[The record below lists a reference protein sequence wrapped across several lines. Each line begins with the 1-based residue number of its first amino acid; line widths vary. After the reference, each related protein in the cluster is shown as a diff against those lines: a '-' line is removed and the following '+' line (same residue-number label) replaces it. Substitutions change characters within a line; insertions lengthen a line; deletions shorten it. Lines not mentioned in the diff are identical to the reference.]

1 MKATTAVLSSLVLF
15 YLPLNAFLPAW
26 SQYVIAR
33 RCDAMQVQSPSLQCT
48 DAAVSASAAQWDNY
62 VMQACNVPGFFV
74 SLLFGELA
82 DRLGRRPLLLFN
94 LTTQCVG
101 AMGLFLNILL
111 HWPLWTIVPTFVING
126 IGGGSFTFGGL
137 AMAVVADCTPPQGG
151 ERARLI
157 SFLTGLTFLCSA
169 AGPLLGGYVV
179 QFFGQELAAPGAG
192 GNFFVIFAL
201 FFTTNIAALVVVVF
215 GYQETLVV
223 APGAQPSTLR
233 GVWLEQSAWRLWAR
247 PAVQAW
253 RSRPLRQLSASYA
266 LYYAALMSFR
276 TIATFFAK
284 KAPYDY
290 GPEAIGWLVALQGI
304 VRALAILALL
314 PLWLHMRSS
323 ANLTRHATPGGG
335 NAMLLQAMRFGLVWG
350 VLTILALAAS
360 VRTGG
365 GAVLFTLTAAQGID
379 GICDATA
386 RPLFSALAP
395 AGHSVGGSQG
405 SVFGLVVW
413 LQLVTAVLAPLIFNN
428 IYSATVG
435 SSCPTCTFYALA
447 IVVACSLALTWQ
459 LDVNAKDGE
468 PSSRVAA
475 PSSASTALLADQ
487 EKMGEAS
494 RAVGHDAA

>member
-1 MKATTAVLSSLVLF
+1 M
-15 YLPLNAFLPAW
+15 
-26 SQYVIAR
+26 
-33 RCDAMQVQSPSLQCT
+33 
-48 DAAVSASAAQWDNY
+48 
-62 VMQACNVPGFFV
+62 
-74 SLLFGELA
+74 
-82 DRLGRRPLLLFN
+82 
-94 LTTQCVG
+94 
-101 AMGLFLNILL
+101 
-111 HWPLWTIVPTFVING
+111 
-126 IGGGSFTFGGL
+126 
-137 AMAVVADCTPPQGG
+137 
-151 ERARLI
+151 
-157 SFLTGLTFLCSA
+157 
-169 AGPLLGGYVV
+169 

-201 FFTTNIAALVVVVF
+201 FFATNIAALVVVVF

-365 GAVLFTLTAAQGID
+365 GAVLFTLTAA
-379 GICDATA
+379 APH
-386 RPLFSALAP
+386 RAP
-395 AGHSVGGSQG
+395 ALLCPCASRPFCWGFPGQRVWACRMVATCNSRPGTSHIQQHLLCNCRFFVPDMHVLRPCHCG
-405 SVFGLVVW
+405 SVLSG
-413 LQLVTAVLAPLIFNN
+413 AH
-428 IYSATVG
+428 
-435 SSCPTCTFYALA
+435 
-447 IVVACSLALTWQ
+447 
-459 LDVNAKDGE
+459 
-468 PSSRVAA
+468 VAA
-475 PSSASTALLADQ
+475 
-487 EKMGEAS
+487 
-494 RAVGHDAA
+494 